1 TRICSRVN
9 PAALTVMAGLVLAVL
24 VLLVMSLAVR
34 VWLPGVL
41 KLTLKVVLPAV
52 RAELAGKVAML
63 SDDVIPTVSVTFVTT
78 FQLASTALTVR
89 LKAVPAVVAPGVPVL
104 PLAVPGEAVS
114 PGTSN
119 CSLVNDPA
127 ATAMEGERL
136 AVMPA

>member
-1 TRICSRVN
+1 MSEAVTVWLGKVLSVTLKLFT
-9 PAALTVMAGLVLAVL
+9 PEAKAALIGNVALLSEEVM
-24 VLLVMSLAVR
+24 
-34 VWLPGVL
+34 
-41 KLTLKVVLPAV
+41 
-52 RAELAGKVAML
+52 
-63 SDDVIPTVSVTFVTT
+63 PTVSVTFVTT